1 MTTITF
7 LFLFFDMETVRQKEL
22 PSPRRHYLALLFQY
36 SQPTQKK
43 DAQLGHPFK
52 YYLFSQ

>member
-1 MTTITF
+1 MTSITF
-7 LFLFFDMETVRQKEL
+7 LFLFFDMENVHQLEL
-22 PSPRRHYLALLFQY
+22 PSPRKHYLVLLFQY

-52 YYLFSQ
+52 